1 VKLSGVWTVR
11 TIASLFLCFTVLNSS
26 VYAQEGSDQFDD
38 IIVDRETVAIPLQS
52 DLISLDGDLSDWESL
67 PRYYVDEGT
76 SLSPIAGEND
86 YFEFSV
92 AADSEYFYIMM
103 TTPDHVRVTGQHDG
117 TFWNEDSF
125 EFYLNLT
132 GNLHATEYDWGIFQ
146 INLNPGDIG
155 NENPDDITV
164 TGLWSDTAQVR
175 AFVFETADGW
185 GVEASVAWE
194 TFGYVPEPGAEI
206 GFNANLNGAVRE
218 GGRREAKLIWA
229 KSDYA
234 DHSWFDPSVFGTG
247 VFVELSE

>member
-1 VKLSGVWTVR
+1 M
-11 TIASLFLCFTVLNSS
+11 VLNSS
-26 VYAQEGSDQFDD
+26 VYAQEGSDV
-38 IIVDRETVAIPLQS
+38 IVNGETVAIPLQS
-52 DLISLDGDLSDWESL
+52 GLISLDGDLSDWESL
-67 PRYYVDEGT
+67 PSYYVDYGT
-76 SLSPIAGEND
+76 SLSPIEGEND

-117 TFWNEDSF
+117 TFWNEDSL

-146 INLNPGDIG
+146 ITLNPGDIG
-155 NENPDDITV
+155 NEDPDNITV
-164 TGLWSDTAQVR
+164 TGLWSDTARVR
-175 AFVFETADGW
+175 AYVFETADGW
-185 GVEASVAWE
+185 GVE

-218 GGRREAKLIWA
+218 GGDREVKLIWA

-234 DHSWFDPSVFGTG
+234 DHSWFDPSFFGTG
-247 VFVELSE
+247 IFVELSE